1 MGHGNGHR
9 GANGGPGTGSGNG
22 PGNGH
27 GNASAGRGYALETE
41 LAWGANAPVPP
52 WPDARRGVPLPA
64 LRDGDATAARPR
76 LDVAATFRGKNIML
90 IGSTGFVGKVALSM
104 LLHRYPEVGRVYCVV
119 RPGAGN
125 TADERFYKK
134 VASSE
139 VFAPVRAVHG
149 DRFEDFLR
157 SKIVAMPGDIGRPLC
172 NFTDEQFAELE
183 RAGGL
188 SVIINSAGL
197 VSFAPS
203 LESALRINAMGA
215 KNVLDAARK
224 AGARLCHVSTCYVA
238 GKRDGDVWED
248 EPVVGYFPRG
258 EIGAGPGRGRL
269 GVRRPPGMT
278 ELVDRDFDPAA
289 EIADC
294 QKIIDQARERSNDR
308 QHISEF
314 RDKGAQALRD
324 QRRDPD
330 DENDLKIAVAR
341 ERKIWMND
349 VLTKLGMERAEHWG
363 WTNTYTYTKSLGEQ
377 IILSDPAVPATIV
390 RPAIVESA
398 IRYPF
403 PGWNEGFNTT
413 APLMYLMLKGHR
425 SVPMGEDTALDVI
438 PVDFIASGMLL
449 ATAAVLAGEHE
460 PVYQLGSS
468 DVNRITSK
476 RLTELTGLAVRQ
488 VYRDKADRGE
498 DKLRS
503 RLRARLEARPVSYEH
518 FERWSAP
525 MFKRVA
531 DFLIETIDD
540 RLPRWGAPRIEAF
553 AERARDELE
562 KISTFTGQVKGL
574 VDLFKP
580 FTTDHDISFRCD
592 HIRALWARVTLADQ
606 DKLLWS
612 PHLIDWRKYWL
623 DTHFP
628 GLQRWTFDKLDEE
641 FGAKPKTVYTHKEL
655 VELFEAAIKLHRN
668 RTALRLVKKA
678 EDADP
683 VAYTYAQ
690 VGEMAWQGAGVLRQL
705 GIGSGSR
712 VVLMSENRPEWGIA
726 YFAILLAGAT
736 AVPLDRELSLAEVV
750 NLARVSRAKALV
762 LSRKVAERLAGE
774 ANLAVPVDD
783 DDAGD
788 AMWSPAHPALGSW
801 ITGRAEP
808 PLDTRVL
815 AFDELLTEPDVSVGA
830 VYPEVKG
837 DSLASLIFTSG
848 TTGTPKGVML
858 THKNLTS
865 MVSKLS
871 SLFTLYKHDKLLS
884 VLPLHHTFEF
894 SAGFL
899 MPLLHGASID
909 YLEELE
915 AETLAAALEDQG
927 VTGMVGVPALFQ
939 LLERKIYKNV
949 SDAGVLVEKAF
960 DSIVDLNRSLRDKLP
975 WDIGAGKLLFYPV
988 HRKLGG
994 RMRLLITGGSAL
1006 PPDTLKAFRGLGF
1019 NLYEGYG
1026 MTESSPVL
1034 TVTRP
1039 GDKVVPGSV
1048 GRALPGIDVRI
1059 DQPDAQGVGE
1069 VVAKGPNVMTGYFE
1083 NPEATAQTL
1092 QDGWLHTGD
1101 LGRIDEDGNLFI
1113 VGRKK
1118 EMILGPSGENVY
1130 PDELEEIYRDSKYI
1144 KEMSIVGLPGE
1155 SGETVAALIVPEYE
1169 QGEGDQRLGREVVRE
1184 AVREHIKKISKG
1196 LPLYK
1201 RVKVVQLWD
1210 HDLPKTASRKVR
1222 RRDVIVELQRL
1233 ERAARGG
1240 AEIKK
1245 LEAGAS
1251 GAGGGWLLDL
1261 IADVSQKKRGTV
1273 TSETRLEELGFD
1285 SLMFTELAVALEA
1298 AGVELPDPA
1307 ELQAVETVADVER
1320 LVARLGARLRSEKPR
1335 RDRLAREKAAEEK
1348 KAADSD
1354 DDIDVPRPLVSLG
1367 RRALRGGMKALYQR
1381 VLDTGVYGQS
1391 NVPPFGGYIVCAN
1404 HASHL
1409 DTGLIKYA
1417 LGEQGEALVALAA
1430 KDYFFEDPVRRM
1442 YFENFTNLVP
1452 MERHGSL
1459 RESLRLAGE
1468 VIRDGYILLIF
1479 PEGTRSE
1486 TGIMT
1491 DFKPSLGYLALTNK
1505 CGILPM
1511 YLSGTH
1517 EAMPKGRYLPRRGE
1531 RVAAY
1536 IGPYVPYSEVVAL
1549 AQPAG
1554 KSRSE
1559 QYRAVTHHVESVIRR
1574 LAPREQAWTLGEAG
1588 TTPMA
1593 EYLATHG
1600 ATVESTE
1607 ASEDEARE

>member
-1 MGHGNGHR
+1 MPSSNGH
-9 GANGGPGTGSGNG
+9 NG
-22 PGNGH
+22 
-27 GNASAGRGYALETE
+27 AGRGGYFLETD
-41 LAWGANAPVPP
+41 LAWGATAPTAP
-52 WPDARRGVPLPA
+52 WPDAKRGVALPPLREPI
-64 LRDGDATAARPR
+64 TSKPR
-76 LDVAATFRGKNIML
+76 LDVTEIFRGKNLML

-104 LLHRYPEVGRVYCVV
+104 LLHRYPDVGRIYCLV

-139 VFAPVRAVHG
+139 VFDPVREVHG
-149 DRFEDFLR
+149 SGFEDFLR
-157 SKIVAMPGDIGRPLC
+157 TKIVAVPGDIGRPLC
-172 NFTDEQFAELE
+172 NFGDDQFADFD

-188 SVIINSAGL
+188 SVILNSAGL

-224 AGARLCHVSTCYVA
+224 AGARLCHVSTCFVA
-238 GKRDGDVWED
+238 GRREGDVWED
-248 EPVVGYFPRG
+248 EPIVGYFPRSSASAAPPRRGNGDARWATG
-258 EIGAGPGRGRL
+258 EL
-269 GVRRPPGMT
+269 
-278 ELVDRDFDPAA
+278 LDRDFDPAA

-294 QKIIDQARERSNDR
+294 QRMIDQVREQSNDR
-308 QHISEF
+308 QHISQF
-314 RDKGAQALRD
+314 RERGAEALRE

-330 DENDLKIAVAR
+330 DENDLKLAVAR
-341 ERKIWMND
+341 ERKIWMNE
-349 VLTKLGMERAEHWG
+349 VLTRLGMERAEHWG

-377 IILSDPAVPATIV
+377 IILSDRAVPATIV
-390 RPAIVESA
+390 RPAVVESS

-425 SVPMGEDTALDVI
+425 AVPMGKDTALDVI
-438 PVDFIASGMLL
+438 PVDFIACGMLL

-460 PVYQLGSS
+460 PVYQLGTS
-468 DVNRITSK
+468 DVNRISSR
-476 RLTELTGLAVRQ
+476 RLTELTALAVRQ

-498 DKLRS
+498 DELRS
-503 RLRARLEARPVSYEH
+503 RLRARLEGMPVSYEH

-525 MFKRVA
+525 MFKRIA
-531 DFLIETIDD
+531 DRLIAAIDD
-540 RLPRWGAPRIEAF
+540 KLPRWGAPRVEAF
-553 AERARDELE
+553 AERARDELA
-562 KISTFTGQVKGL
+562 KISTFTGQVQDL
-574 VDLFKP
+574 IELFKP
-580 FTTDHDISFRCD
+580 FTTDHDLSFRCD
-592 HIRALWARVTLADQ
+592 HMRALWARVTPADQ
-606 DKLLWS
+606 DRLLWA

-668 RTALRLVKKA
+668 RTALRLIRKD
-678 EDADP
+678 EDAEP
-683 VAYTYAQ
+683 IAYTYGQ
-690 VGEMAWQGAGVLRQL
+690 LGDMAWQGAGVLRQL
-705 GIGSGSR
+705 GVGAGDR

-736 AVPLDRELSLAEVV
+736 AVPLDRELSLPEVV

-774 ANLAVPVDD
+774 ADLAVPVGDGGDGEDD
-783 DDAGD
+783 LF
-788 AMWSPAHPALGSW
+788 WSPAHPALGHW
-801 ITGRAEP
+801 LAQRTPEP
-808 PLDTRVL
+808 VGARVL

-830 VYPEVKG
+830 VYPEVRG
-837 DSLASLIFTSG
+837 DALASLIFTSG

-884 VLPLHHTFEF
+884 VLPLHHTLEF

-909 YLEELE
+909 YLEDIE
-915 AETLAAALEDQG
+915 ADTLARALEDQG
-927 VTGMVGVPALFQ
+927 ITGMVGVPALFQ

-960 DSIVDLNRSLRDKLP
+960 DSIVELNRSLRDKLP

-1006 PPDTLKAFRGLGF
+1006 PPETLKAFRGLGF

-1039 GDKVVPGSV
+1039 GDKIVPGSV

-1059 DQPDAQGVGE
+1059 DRPDASGVGE
-1069 VVAKGPNVMTGYFE
+1069 VIAKGPNVMTGYFE

-1101 LGRIDEDGNLFI
+1101 LGRIDADGNLFI

-1130 PDELEEIYRDSKYI
+1130 PDELEELYRDSRYI
-1144 KEMSIVGLPGE
+1144 KELSIVGLPGE
-1155 SGETVAALIVPEYE
+1155 GGHETVAALVVPDYE
-1169 QGEGDQRLGREVVRE
+1169 QGEGGARERREAVRE
-1184 AVREHIKKISKG
+1184 AVREHLKKVGKG

-1201 RVKVVQLWD
+1201 RIKILHLWD

-1222 RRDVIVELQRL
+1222 RRDVIQELQRL
-1233 ERAARGG
+1233 ERASKGG
-1240 AEIKK
+1240 AEIRK
-1245 LEAGAS
+1245 LEAGSGGSAGS
-1251 GAGGGWLLDL
+1251 AGAGGAGAWLLDL
-1261 IADVSQKKRGTV
+1261 IADVSQKKRGTI
-1273 TSETRLEELGFD
+1273 SPETRLEELGFD

-1307 ELQAVETVADVER
+1307 ELQGVETVADVEQ
-1320 LVARLGARLRSEKPR
+1320 LVARLGAKIRSEKPR
-1335 RDRLAREKAAEEK
+1335 RDRLAREKAAEDK
-1348 KAADSD
+1348 KAAASAD
-1354 DDIDVPRPLVSLG
+1354 DDIDVPRPLVALG

-1381 VLDTGVYGQS
+1381 VLDTRVYGAAH
-1391 NVPPFGGYIVCAN
+1391 VPPFGGYIVCAN

-1417 LGEQGEALVALAA
+1417 LGEQGEAMVALAA

-1479 PEGTRSE
+1479 PEGTRSD

-1536 IGPYVPYSEVVAL
+1536 IGPFVPYREVVAL
-1549 AQPAG
+1549 AGQR
-1554 KSRSE
+1554 SRSE
-1559 QYRAVTHHVESVIRR
+1559 QYRAITLHVESVIRR
-1574 LAPREQAWTLGEAG
+1574 LAPRDQAWTLGDAG

-1593 EYLATHG
+1593 EYLAAHG
-1600 ATVESTE
+1600 EPPGPSTDEESR
-1607 ASEDEARE
+1607 D